1 VSNVVL
7 VEADSAAFANVLATV
22 CKTAAASV
30 RYFVTAYGAFVASDV
45 DNLDDVGVL
54 FVSAD
59 RELNAFAENC
69 SFLVYAATHCGFVAG
84 NDLLG
89 DIHHTLEECAVPREA
104 CNLTQNLIF

>member
-1 VSNVVL
+1 MIKGYGT
-7 VEADSAAFANVLATV
+7 EFADVLATV

-30 RYFVTAYGAFVASDV
+30 RDFVTAYGAFVASDV

-69 SFLVYAATHCGFVAG
+69 SFLVYAATHRRFVAG

-89 DIHHTLEECAVPREA
+89 DIHHPLEECAVPREA